1 MRQCED
7 DVCHDKLVVA
17 VVVLD
22 VGVVCEGVALSVV
35 VFVCADFLKFAK
47 QACSA
52 EEADK
57 EVFNPAHEG

>member
-1 MRQCED
+1 MRQCEN
-7 DVCHDKLVVA
+7 DVCHDKLEVA

-22 VGVVCEGVALSVV
+22 VGVICEGVTLSVV

-57 EVFNPAHEG
+57 EVFNPTNKC